1 MAAHGLRGFTLV
13 EVLVALSLLALTGV
27 IAWRGLDQ
35 VSSQRARADAVTLAT
50 DRVLRSLAQ
59 MERDFGQHIPDA
71 LFAARTDTGGT
82 LPRAVKVF
90 VGAEGNI
97 RLDVLRRL
105 PSPHGVRNV
114 AYSVKGSS
122 LVRQL
127 LTGDEARDEDSVV
140 MLEAVRRMDVRLLIG
155 GRWVPASRVTPGSGR
170 AAAIEVAIER
180 ENGERYDQI
189 LQL

>member
-35 VSSQRARADAVTLAT
+35 VSSQRARADAETLAT

-71 LFAARTDTGGT
+71 LFAAPTDTAGT

-114 AYSVKGSS
+114 AYSVEGSS

-127 LTGDEARDEDSVV
+127 LTAPSDPRRGGFADQSHRCNRA
-140 MLEAVRRMDVRLLIG
+140 MLQHDQAH
-155 GRWVPASRVTPGSGR
+155 GST
-170 AAAIEVAIER
+170 VL
-180 ENGERYDQI
+180 NT
-189 LQL
+189 